1 MFMEKAVRT
10 KRGYM
15 KPESKVYP
23 VPVEHLLDAA
33 SGNAGV
39 IDYGGDGGNA
49 KRNTFSYEDD
59 DWDDDDAASQPT
71 TLFNQE

>member
-23 VPVEHLLDAA
+23 VPVEHLMPTSYGLSMAICKRVAFGLSDA
-33 SGNAGV
+33 
-39 IDYGGDGGNA
+39 
-49 KRNTFSYEDD
+49 
-59 DWDDDDAASQPT
+59 Q
-71 TLFNQE
+71 L

>member
-1 MFMEKAVRT
+1 MEKVVRT
-10 KRGYM
+10 KRVYM
-15 KPESKVYP
+15 KPESKIYL

-39 IDYGGDGGNA
+39 IDYGGDGGDA

-59 DWDDDDAASQPT
+59 DWDDDETSSQPIF
-71 TLFNQE
+71 LFYQE

>member
-1 MFMEKAVRT
+1 MEKAVRT
-10 KRGYM
+10 KRVYM

-39 IDYGGDGGNA
+39 IVWW
-49 KRNTFSYEDD
+49 R
-59 DWDDDDAASQPT
+59 WW
-71 TLFNQE
+71 